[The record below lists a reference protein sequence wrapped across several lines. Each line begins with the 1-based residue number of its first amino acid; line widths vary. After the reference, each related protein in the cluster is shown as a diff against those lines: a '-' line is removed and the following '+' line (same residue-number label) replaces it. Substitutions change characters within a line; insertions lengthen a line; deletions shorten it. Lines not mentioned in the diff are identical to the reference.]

1 MILGLLFLII
11 LLILELLVLSL
22 PSAGI
27 LSVFLRSSLV
37 ISPSA
42 VIRYVILLLLIFLGS
57 ELIYRTFNSSWD
69 TLRFPLLQSIFITI
83 GLILVLFIGVFS
95 VLKDWD
101 KRFFVF
107 LLDFCIQIFNHLGVM
122 LTVST

>member
-11 LLILELLVLSL
+11 LLTLEPLALSL

-27 LSVFLRSSLV
+27 SNVFLRSSLV

-42 VIRYVILLLLIFLGS
+42 VILSVILLLLIFLGS
-57 ELIYRTFNSSWD
+57 ELIYRISNSSWD
-69 TLRFPLLQSIFITI
+69 TLRFPLLLSIFIMI
-83 GLILVLFIGVFS
+83 GLLLVLFIGGFS
-95 VLKDWD
+95 VLKNWD

-107 LLDFCIQIFNHLGVM
+107 
-122 LTVST
+122 